1 MASESKGLVR
11 YNAACKALAAAVAT
25 DEVKLI
31 RDKADAMRAAAR
43 VAKNKQLETDAA
55 EIRIRAE
62 RRLGELLAQQKA
74 TVGLNAGKRGQLKG
88 RNASGAA
95 VQEAPE
101 DDRPTLAAAGIDH
114 KLSSRAQKLAAVPQE
129 EFEQELSEWR
139 ERVSSENSR
148 VTTRL
153 EKRGED
159 VIESTSQRAE
169 CNIPDS
175 AIVSA
180 CLTCPTCGQ
189 RWPEGRPIHG

>member
-1 MASESKGLVR
+1 MSKDSNGLVR
-11 YNAACKALAAAVAT
+11 YESACRALAAAKDA
-25 DEVKLI
+25 DEVQHI
-31 RDKADAMRAAAR
+31 RNAADAMRAAAR
-43 VAKNKQLETDAA
+43 IAKNKQLETDAA

-62 RRLGELLAQQKA
+62 RRLGELIKAQKES
-74 TVGLNAGKRGQLKG
+74 VGLNQGAKAGKTGHKG
-88 RNASGAA
+88 
-95 VQEAPE
+95 VPVL
-101 DDRPTLAAAGIDH
+101 DDRPTLAAAGID
-114 KLSSRAQKLAAVPQE
+114 KNLSSRAQKLAAVPSQ
-129 EFEQELSEWR
+129 EFEQEIVEWR

-175 AIVSA
+175 AVVSTS
-180 CLTCPTCGQ
+180 LTCPTCGQ